1 MAVPRAQG
9 NLPAKCHQMLSLP
22 HSESAQK
29 ATSCWDSWLMTV
41 SPSGWDTRVIFTPV
55 HESGAQ
61 PLLTA
66 ALRTDSFCLSN
77 PNCVLLVT

>member
-41 SPSGWDTRVIFTPV
+41 SPSGWDTRVIFTPFTKAV
-55 HESGAQ
+55 H
-61 PLLTA
+61 
-66 ALRTDSFCLSN
+66 N
-77 PNCVLLVT
+77 PC